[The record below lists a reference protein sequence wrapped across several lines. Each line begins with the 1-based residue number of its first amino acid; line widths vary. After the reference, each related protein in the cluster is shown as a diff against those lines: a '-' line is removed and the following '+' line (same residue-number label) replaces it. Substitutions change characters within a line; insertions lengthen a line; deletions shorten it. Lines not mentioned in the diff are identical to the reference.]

1 MAIALSD
8 LFRTGVADAW
18 SHTYRVG
25 SVGVVA
31 AAGGAGAGGPARRL
45 RPGGDHA
52 ASMVTGT

>member
-18 SHTYRVG
+18 SHTYRAG

-31 AAGGAGAGGPARRL
+31 ATGPPWAPGPARRL
-45 RPGGDHA
+45 RPGGDHT

>member
-18 SHTYRVG
+18 SHTYRAG

-31 AAGGAGAGGPARRL
+31 ATGPPWAPGPAGPRGGFDPAAITPRRW
-45 RPGGDHA
+45 
-52 ASMVTGT
+52 